1 MTNHY
6 AFGAYKMKVRSTT
19 SFNDHPLLWPQVVLQ
34 VPHII
39 QILTRL
45 WASKTLIINFLRGMV
60 QENVSFLSI
69 LETFPLGLAR
79 LLKNLTT
86 WGRHLFFDFFLKK
99 RNSHDKHVM
108 PILLLYFEKCYE
120 HL

>member
-60 QENVSFLSI
+60 QENASFLSI
-69 LETFPLGLAR
+69 LETFPLGLA
-79 LLKNLTT
+79 TSCQT
-86 WGRHLFFDFFLKK
+86 LKK
-99 RNSHDKHVM
+99 FDNLGQTPFLRFHLK
-108 PILLLYFEKCYE
+108 EKK
-120 HL
+120 LS